1 MLNTLIEIQDKI
13 FQALQETALMVGV
26 SLIAAVIIGGLLG
39 LILFASNNTLFNKN
53 RWLYEILGI
62 VLNVVRSVPF
72 LILMIFLLPL
82 SVVIVGTKIG
92 STAVIVPL
100 SIAAIAFFG
109 RLSEASFSEVDK
121 GVLEAAIASGAKKSH
136 IIIKILIPEALPSL
150 IKNITVTAISVLGF
164 SAMAGLV
171 GGGGIGD
178 LAYRYGYQRYE
189 QEVMIVCVI
198 LLIILVQVIQVVGDL
213 LVKVVD
219 RR

>member
-1 MLNTLIEIQDKI
+1 VLNSFIEIQDKI

-39 LILFASNNTLFNKN
+39 LILFASNDPLFNKN
-53 RWLYEILGI
+53 RWLYEILGV
-62 VLNVVRSVPF
+62 VLNIVRSVPF

-136 IIIKILIPEALPSL
+136 IIVSILIPEALPSL

-189 QEVMIVCVI
+189 QQVMILCVI

>member
-1 MLNTLIEIQDKI
+1 MLNSFIEVQDKI
-13 FQALQETALMVGV
+13 LQALQETALMVGV

-39 LILFASNNTLFNKN
+39 LILFASNDTLFNKN
-53 RWLYEILGI
+53 RWLYQILGI

-121 GVLEAAIASGAKKSH
+121 GILEAAIASGAKKSH
-136 IIIKILIPEALPSL
+136 IIVKILIPEALPSL

-189 QEVMIVCVI
+189 QEIMIICVI

-213 LVKVVD
+213 LVKAVD

>member
-1 MLNTLIEIQDKI
+1 MLNSFIEIQDKI
-13 FQALQETALMVGV
+13 IQALQETALMVGV

-39 LILFASNNTLFNKN
+39 LILFASSDTLFNKN
-53 RWLYEILGI
+53 RWLYETLGI

-136 IIIKILIPEALPSL
+136 IIVKILIPEALPSL

-189 QEVMIVCVI
+189 QEVMILCVI

>member
-1 MLNTLIEIQDKI
+1 MLNSLIEIQDKI
-13 FQALQETALMVGV
+13 LQALQETALMVGV
-26 SLIAAVIIGGLLG
+26 SLVVAVILGGLLG
-39 LILFASNNTLFNKN
+39 LILFASNETLFNKN
-53 RWLYEILGI
+53 RWVYQILGI
-62 VLNVVRSVPF
+62 VLNIVRSVPF

-109 RLSEASFSEVDK
+109 RLSEASFSEVNK

-136 IIIKILIPEALPSL
+136 IIVKILIPEALPSL

-189 QEVMIVCVI
+189 QEVMILCVI

-213 LVKVVD
+213 LVKAVD

>member
-1 MLNTLIEIQDKI
+1 MLNSLIEIQDKI
-13 FQALQETALMVGV
+13 VQALQETALMVGI
-26 SLIAAVIIGGLLG
+26 SLVVAVILGGLLG
-39 LILFASNNTLFNKN
+39 LILFVSNETLFNKN
-53 RWLYEILGI
+53 RWVYQILGV
-62 VLNVVRSVPF
+62 VLNIVRSVPF

-92 STAVIVPL
+92 SSAVIVPL

-109 RLSEASFSEVDK
+109 RLSEASFSEVSK

-136 IIIKILIPEALPSL
+136 IIVKILIPEALPSL

-189 QEVMIVCVI
+189 QEVMILCVI
-198 LLIILVQVIQVVGDL
+198 LLIILVQVIQVIGDL
-213 LVKVVD
+213 LVKAAD

>member
-1 MLNTLIEIQDKI
+1 MLNSLIEIQDKLI
-13 FQALQETALMVGV
+13 QALQETALMVGT
-26 SLIAAVIIGGLLG
+26 SLVVAIILGGLLG
-39 LILFASNNTLFNKN
+39 LVLFASNEALFNKN
-53 RWLYEILGI
+53 KWLYQILGV
-62 VLNVVRSVPF
+62 VLNIVRSVPF

-136 IIIKILIPEALPSL
+136 IIAKILIPEALPSL

-189 QEVMIVCVI
+189 QEVMILCVI

-213 LVKVVD
+213 LVKAVD

>member
-1 MLNTLIEIQDKI
+1 MLNSFIEIQDKI

-39 LILFASNNTLFNKN
+39 LILFASNDTLFNKN
-53 RWLYEILGI
+53 RWLYQILGI

-121 GVLEAAIASGAKKSH
+121 GILEAAIASGAKKSH
-136 IIIKILIPEALPSL
+136 IIVKILIPEALPSL

-189 QEVMIVCVI
+189 QQVMILCVI
-198 LLIILVQVIQVVGDL
+198 LLIILVQVIQVVGDF

>member
-1 MLNTLIEIQDKI
+1 MLYSLIEIQDKI
-13 FQALQETALMVGV
+13 LQALQETALMVGV
-26 SLIAAVIIGGLLG
+26 SLVVAVILGGLLG
-39 LILFASNNTLFNKN
+39 LILFASNETLFNKN
-53 RWLYEILGI
+53 RWVYQILGI
-62 VLNVVRSVPF
+62 VLNIVRSVPF

-109 RLSEASFSEVDK
+109 RLSEASFSEVNK

-136 IIIKILIPEALPSL
+136 IIVKILIPEALPSL

-189 QEVMIVCVI
+189 QEVMILCVI

-213 LVKVVD
+213 LVKAVD

>member
-1 MLNTLIEIQDKI
+1 MLNSIIEIQGKI

-39 LILFASNNTLFNKN
+39 LVLFASNETLFNKN
-53 RWLYEILGI
+53 KWLYQILGV

-136 IIIKILIPEALPSL
+136 IIVKILIPEALPSL

-189 QEVMIVCVI
+189 QEVMIICVI

>member
-1 MLNTLIEIQDKI
+1 MLNSFIEVQDKI
-13 FQALQETALMVGV
+13 LQALQETALMVGV

-39 LILFASNNTLFNKN
+39 LILFASNDTLFNKN
-53 RWLYEILGI
+53 RWLYQVLGI

-136 IIIKILIPEALPSL
+136 IIVKILIPEALPSL

-189 QEVMIVCVI
+189 QEIMIICVI

-213 LVKVVD
+213 LVKAVD

>member
-1 MLNTLIEIQDKI
+1 MLNSLIEIQDKI
-13 FQALQETALMVGV
+13 LQALQETALMVGV
-26 SLIAAVIIGGLLG
+26 SLVVAVILGGLLG
-39 LILFASNNTLFNKN
+39 LILFASNETLFNKN
-53 RWLYEILGI
+53 RWVYQILGI

-109 RLSEASFSEVDK
+109 RLSEASFSEVNK

-136 IIIKILIPEALPSL
+136 IIVKILIPEALPSL

-189 QEVMIVCVI
+189 QEVMILCVI

-213 LVKVVD
+213 LVKAVD